1 MILQIATSPERVIQ
15 GSWLR
20 GPGVRIIRRPR
31 RWMAYKRPIRRLAQG
46 PLARQPS
53 YGCPAR
59 RFARDSAAHA
69 MTEYT
74 PASASP
80 PTLMAQV
87 RDAIRLRHYSQ
98 RTEHAYASWIRDRR
112 ATLGRHRQ
120 AGNVRFLAAFIRNPS
135 FGCGLRHP
143 HHSAIARPSRRQ
155 HDDDPHA
162 RPQPRRLRRAKPTR
176 STVAALAS
184 VRQICSDARS
194 QRSGYRDQPIPMRRI
209 HSQDKKLFSFD
220 GFWVRS
226 VGESRRNTLRAN
238 HRYRNL

>member
-1 MILQIATSPERVIQ
+1 
-15 GSWLR
+15 
-20 GPGVRIIRRPR
+20 
-31 RWMAYKRPIRRLAQG
+31 MAYKQPIRRLAQG

-98 RTEHAYASWIRDRR
+98 RTERASASWIRERR

-143 HHSAIARPSRRQ
+143 LHSAIARPSRCQ

-162 RPQPRRLRRAKPTR
+162 RHLRFRPAAPSDHLKMRPWWNEAASRLADDIRGKVKQGTLWLI
-176 STVAALAS
+176 SEE
-184 VRQICSDARS
+184 DE
-194 QRSGYRDQPIPMRRI
+194 
-209 HSQDKKLFSFD
+209 K
-220 GFWVRS
+220 
-226 VGESRRNTLRAN
+226 NLRAGISAW
-238 HRYRNL
+238 LSGVSPISV

>member
-1 MILQIATSPERVIQ
+1 
-15 GSWLR
+15 
-20 GPGVRIIRRPR
+20 
-31 RWMAYKRPIRRLAQG
+31 MAYKQPIRRLAQG

-98 RTEHAYASWIRDRR
+98 RTERASASWIRERR

-143 HHSAIARPSRRQ
+143 HHSAIARPSRCQ
-155 HDDDPHA
+155 HDDDPRAYSAKASQACEAHSINCR
-162 RPQPRRLRRAKPTR
+162 RPR
-176 STVAALAS
+176 
-184 VRQICSDARS
+184 
-194 QRSGYRDQPIPMRRI
+194 
-209 HSQDKKLFSFD
+209 
-220 GFWVRS
+220 
-226 VGESRRNTLRAN
+226 VGETNMLRCSVSAKWLSRSA
-238 HRYRNL
+238 YP